1 MTNKPSSTHKKII
14 AETLDGNKQ
23 QGYVKFPN
31 FAKEKGLELLNS
43 EGQHIQIPWKSLK
56 IVWFVRDWD
65 ESTPSNLQSSTF
77 SRRPRLEGLWV
88 RLRFKDDTLLD
99 GILVNDLLHLN
110 PKGFLVTPPRPL
122 TAAAKRCS
130 YPAPRLSQRKSF
142 PWSADKPSKP
152 AAARAAPPPPARP
165 GCSTPDFP
173 FAPLSSYR

>member
-14 AETLDGNKQ
+14 AETLDGKKH

-43 EGQHIQIPWKSLK
+43 EGQHIQISWKSLK

-65 ESTPSNLQSSTF
+65 ESTPSNLQSATF
-77 SRRPRLEGLWV
+77 SRRPRLEGLWI

-110 PKGFLVTPPRPL
+110 PKGFLVTPPAFNGSSQTVFVPR
-122 TAAAKRCS
+122 AALKSAEILSVVGGQAQQTRRRRGS
-130 YPAPRLSQRKSF
+130 TPAPGQTRLFDS
-142 PWSADKPSKP
+142 
-152 AAARAAPPPPARP
+152 
-165 GCSTPDFP
+165 
-173 FAPLSSYR
+173 